1 LSKGE
6 HAAFCLAAV
15 LVAVTALAQR
25 PPAPPPRPGGVR
37 LLPLTKFYDTDGAPS
52 ARPGEL
58 VRSEAAYDYALS
70 PEIRTVRI
78 LSGSRS
84 AAGGSVYASGV
95 VLFPQ
100 GAAPAGGWPVLA
112 WAHPF
117 VGVGRG
123 CAPSLT
129 ANIYMGSYLSMYVK
143 LGFAVVATDY
153 AGLGTRFRNAYIDM
167 RSNANDIVYSVP
179 AARAAVPR
187 LGRKWVVLGGSE
199 GALAALGV
207 AEMEAEIRDAQYL
220 GAIAIAP
227 PVDPA
232 GRYGKEE
239 GTDPASFLFLAYGI
253 KTVFPSFDPSDML
266 TTKALPL
273 YERLDAS
280 CAPDLRQSPGE
291 LLKRDWIRN
300 PMVRQF
306 SERNRPGQKA
316 VFGPVLVI
324 SSESDPDNPVAATAQ
339 AVSQMCQRGGRVQF
353 YRDQEPNPNAVITDS
368 VQDQIAWIQA
378 RFAGAAV
385 STNCH

>member
-1 LSKGE
+1 M
-6 HAAFCLAAV
+6 
-15 LVAVTALAQR
+15 
-25 PPAPPPRPGGVR
+25 PPPRSGGVR
-37 LLPLTKFYDTDGAPS
+37 LLPLTKFYDTDAAPV

-58 VRSEAAYDYALS
+58 ARSEAAYDYALS

-78 LSGSRS
+78 LYGSRS
-84 AAGGSVYASGV
+84 AAGGIVYASGV
-95 VLFPQ
+95 VLFPG
-100 GAAPAGGWPVLA
+100 GAPPSGGWPVLA

-167 RSNANDIVYSVP
+167 ASNANDVVYSVA
-179 AARAAVPR
+179 AARAAIPQ
-187 LGRKWVVLGGSE
+187 LGRKWMVVGGSE

-220 GAIAIAP
+220 GAIAISP

-232 GRYGKEE
+232 GRYGKVE
-239 GTDPASFLFLAYGI
+239 GADPASFLFLAYGI
-253 KTVFPSFDPSDML
+253 KTVFPRFDPSDML

-273 YERLDAS
+273 YARLEAS
-280 CAPDLRQSPGE
+280 CAPVIRQSPGE
-291 LLKRDWIRN
+291 LLKRDWAGN
-300 PMVRQF
+300 QLVRQF
-306 SERNRPGQKA
+306 FERNRPGQKA
-316 VFGPVLVI
+316 IFGPLLVI

-353 YRDQEPNPNAVITDS
+353 HRDQEPNPNAVISDS

-378 RFAGAAV
+378 RFAGAA
-385 STNCH
+385 TPTDCR